1 MSDPAAG
8 DPASDVAAVAV
19 ERLWLDRLY
28 ALGRPLAH
36 EVRNALN
43 GVAVNL
49 EVVRSRA
56 RGDAPASAVARF
68 AENAGEQLDTLAE
81 LTDALL
87 TLVRPV
93 AEPADLGAVLARLAT
108 ILGAVARPEGGA
120 VTLRVVPDGAA
131 VRTTLPGEALRALA
145 AGALLDAF
153 DRAGTL
159 SCELDGTAAP
169 TLRLRRVDGP
179 PLPELSADLRALAER
194 WDVRCDG
201 DPAAWS
207 FVFPP
212 PTS

>member
-1 MSDPAAG
+1 MSEAAAS

-19 ERLWLDRLY
+19 ERLWLDRLHE
-28 ALGRPLAH
+28 LGRPLAH

-56 RGDAPASAVARF
+56 RGDGPASAVARF
-68 AENAGEQLDTLAE
+68 ADSAVEQLDTLAA

-93 AEPADLGAVLARLAT
+93 AEPADLAAIVARLAT
-108 ILGAVARPEGGA
+108 ILGAVARPDGGS
-120 VTLRVVPDGAA
+120 VTLCVVPDGAA
-131 VRTTLPGEALRALA
+131 VRTAVPGEPLRALA

-153 DRAGTL
+153 DRVGTL
-159 SCELDGTAAP
+159 SCELDGTAVP

-194 WDVRCDG
+194 WDVRCAG
-201 DPAAWS
+201 DPATWS

-212 PTS
+212 PTG

>member
-1 MSDPAAG
+1 MSDAAASDPA
-8 DPASDVAAVAV
+8 PDVAAVAV

-28 ALGRPLAH
+28 ELGRPLGH
-36 EVRNALN
+36 ELRNALN

-68 AENAGEQLDTLAE
+68 AESAGEQLDTLAE

-120 VTLRVVPDGAA
+120 VTLRVVPDGEA
-131 VRTTLPGEALRALA
+131 VRTALPGEALRALA

-169 TLRLRRVDGP
+169 TLCLRRVGGP

-194 WDVRCDG
+194 WGVRCDG
-201 DPAAWS
+201 DLAAWS